1 MRELQ
6 KKVRDFLQTPQLS
19 VARVGASL
27 YLKKFSDL
35 KELGPEILK
44 VGVKRIE
51 SLPGLAAGARSIL
64 KETCALR
71 RAASCI

>member
-1 MRELQ
+1 MRELGARIA
-6 KKVRDFLQTPQLS
+6 KKSSRFFTN
-19 VARVGASL
+19 VAPIRCGVGASL

-35 KELGPEILK
+35 KELGPEFLK

-64 KETCALR
+64 A
-71 RAASCI
+71 